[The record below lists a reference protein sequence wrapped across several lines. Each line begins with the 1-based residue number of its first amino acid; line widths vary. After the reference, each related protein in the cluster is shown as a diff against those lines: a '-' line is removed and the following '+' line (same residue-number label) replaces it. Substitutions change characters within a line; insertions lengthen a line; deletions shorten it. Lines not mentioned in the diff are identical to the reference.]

1 MSRDPRHPCV
11 ARAFAALWYLPKI
24 AAFHHNHVRVLFMS
38 LSSIYASVY
47 ALCIFRQHICLSL
60 GFNHSSCSRYARR
73 LHAQPGQPL
82 RAHQARLGRSSQ
94 SAPTARVVNQHSTVC
109 ACQPSWA
116 MLGRS
121 SWLGAAC
128 VRACSRCWAGRGPL
142 QACKPLCVLVAST

>member
-1 MSRDPRHPCV
+1 MSRDPRHPCI
-11 ARAFAALWYLPKI
+11 ARLLLPCGTCQRLQH
-24 AAFHHNHVRVLFMS
+24 FTDNHVRVLFMS

-47 ALCIFRQHICLSL
+47 ALCIFRQHLHLSSGL
-60 GFNHSSCSRYARR
+60 KHSSCSRYARR

-82 RAHQARLGRSSQ
+82 RAHQAKLGRSSQ
-94 SAPTARVVNQHSTVC
+94 SAPTARAVNQHSTVC

-121 SWLGAAC
+121 SWLAAAC